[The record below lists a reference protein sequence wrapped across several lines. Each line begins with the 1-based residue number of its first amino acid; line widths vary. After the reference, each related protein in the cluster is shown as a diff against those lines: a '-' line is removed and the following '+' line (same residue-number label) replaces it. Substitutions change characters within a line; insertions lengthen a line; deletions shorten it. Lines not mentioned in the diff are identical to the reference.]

1 MGLDAAPFKMFGTTI
16 APGAFFYFG
25 DVYNLYPIIMS
36 YYDLSKFGN
45 NNAADAIIVNPGYKV
60 VTYDSTGYG
69 TSIGTYDN
77 TDGTE
82 NTNSFDITNN
92 QVSSVKLYYL
102 GIELSG
108 SLSTSSITLYDPE
121 SSSNAPTTG
130 TGKIVPYT
138 LKGST
143 IPAFCPVY
151 MTGAYASYP
160 IFHSIS
166 NFPDYGMN
174 DSDDYYLVAPHFTI
188 IVYGDVNYSTQAR
201 KYENNTDDWKIFL
214 TPSDV
219 DDEGSSCKLYYYGTE
234 ITNT

>member
-25 DVYNLYPIIMS
+25 PTENLYPIIMS
-36 YYDLSKFGN
+36 YYDLSNFGN
-45 NNAADAIIVNPGYKV
+45 NDAADAIIVNPGYKV
-60 VTYDSTGYG
+60 VTYNAAGYG
-69 TSIGTYDN
+69 SIIGTYDN
-77 TDGTE
+77 TDGSE
-82 NTNSFDITNN
+82 NTTSFNITVNV
-92 QVSSVKLYYL
+92 VSSVKLYYL
-102 GIELSG
+102 GTELSG
-108 SLSTSSITLYDPE
+108 SLSTVSNTHSPT
-121 SSSNAPTTG
+121 SSSSAPTTG

-138 LKGST
+138 LKDST

-166 NFPDYGMN
+166 DFSDYGMN
-174 DSDDYYLVAPHFTI
+174 NSDDYYLVAPHFTI
-188 IVYGDVNYSTQAR
+188 IVYGSADYLNQAR

-219 DDEGSSCKLYYYGTE
+219 NNEGTSCKLYYYGTE